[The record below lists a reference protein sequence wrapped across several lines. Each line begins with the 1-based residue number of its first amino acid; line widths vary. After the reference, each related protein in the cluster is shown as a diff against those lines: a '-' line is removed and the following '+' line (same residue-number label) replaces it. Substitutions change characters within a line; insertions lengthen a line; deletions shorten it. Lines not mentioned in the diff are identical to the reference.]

1 MNNFRDKVWYQV
13 KSQVLSRDWDQIR
26 SRQIWYEIV
35 GPVGN
40 QIFAS
45 VRYPVMVQVKD
56 QK

>member
-1 MNNFRDKVWYQV
+1 MNNFRDKVWIQF

-40 QIFAS
+40 QVFAS
-45 VRYPVMVQVKD
+45 VRYPVMVQVMD